1 MHFQCESIRRDS
13 KEVQVTI
20 FEKWVVSCLVLVMIA
35 LPTLLVISIDFEQNL
50 SVQVIM
56 LPLTVSWGLLVLA

>member
-50 SVQVIM
+50 SVQVLM